1 MPKAQPKY
9 QERQNQHY
17 DVQALLQGQNMH
29 VFHCLVKL
37 QKTIVLQGSC
47 LLVQKPKLLA
57 QIFHRLLLFLIRAD
71 VSACEHLIALYS
83 TLFPLNKSSFWQD
96 GWPSTLYYLSSLK
109 VVVFA

>member
-1 MPKAQPKY
+1 MYDKFVLFAEELKKVESSICQAEKSY
-9 QERQNQHY
+9 TEAMNKSFERC
-17 DVQALLQGQNMH
+17 ALAG
-29 VFHCLVKL
+29 
-37 QKTIVLQGSC
+37 
-47 LLVQKPKLLA
+47 A